1 MAVINFG
8 SINID
13 HVYQVDHFVQPG
25 ETLDTNAYEVL
36 LGGKGANQSIAL
48 AKAGVDVLHVGCIN
62 ENDVHFKQAMIKQ
75 GINGRFIRC
84 TDTPSGH
91 AIIQVTPSGEN
102 AIFLFGGANRE
113 INDADIAKAL
123 SDASPS
129 DWVLLQNETS
139 GTAAV
144 LAQAKAQG
152 LKVAF
157 NPAPMTQD
165 IKALNFAH
173 IDLLIVNEVEAA
185 ELSESTEMADIEA
198 FFKTHFAHAEVL
210 ITQGKQG
217 VKLIHKHADN
227 LSDIQVPAFVVD
239 AVDTT
244 AAGDTF
250 IGYFIAHYQQYKQAK
265 QALRFAC
272 AASALAVT
280 KAGAAQSIPQ
290 YADVET
296 FLAQQP

>member
-25 ETLDTNAYEVL
+25 ETLDTNDYQVL

-48 AKAGVDVLHVGCIN
+48 ANAGIEVLHVGCIN
-62 ENDVHFKQAMIKQ
+62 ENDVQFKQAMIKQ

-84 TDTPSGH
+84 TEVPSGH

-113 INDADIAKAL
+113 INSQDIGKAI
-123 SDASPS
+123 ASSNPD
-129 DWVLLQNETS
+129 DWVLLQNETT
-139 GTAAV
+139 GTAEV
-144 LAQAKAQG
+144 LAKSKAQG
-152 LKVAF
+152 LRVAF
-157 NPAPMTQD
+157 NPAPMTDD
-165 IKALNFAH
+165 IKSLNFAH

-185 ELSESTEMADIEA
+185 ELSGQTDMPAIEA
-198 FFKTHFAHAEVL
+198 FFKQHFAHGEVI
-210 ITQGKQG
+210 ITLGKQG
-217 VKLIHKHADN
+217 AKL
-227 LSDIQVPAFVVD
+227 LSPANAAGESEIMVPAFIVD

-250 IGYFIAHYQQYKQAK
+250 IGYFIAHYQQYNQAK
-265 QALRFAC
+265 QALEYCLCRIGISC
-272 AASALAVT
+272 
-280 KAGAAQSIPQ
+280 
-290 YADVET
+290 Y
-296 FLAQQP
+296 